1 MMKMRV
7 WAGIRISAEET
18 ALVEVETVETA
29 STVEDKMRLEVTTR
43 IRMVGGRD
51 VKVRFRVNGCEAP

>member
-43 IRMVGGRD
+43 IRMAGGRD
-51 VKVRFRVNGCEAP
+51 VKVRFRVNGCEAS